1 MRKFLSLGIIV
12 LFGSILMITGIHL
25 YGLAYAQG
33 NLGFTAT
40 LSGKEVV
47 PPVKTGGTGMANF
60 EVSEN
65 SLSYQVNIF
74 NTAKVT
80 SVQIHKGTAG
90 TNGDP
95 IATVFKP
102 KDNGGGKLIDDMPKI
117 SDISSITQRSSSFS
131 FSGNIDESS
140 LTGPLKG
147 KTISDLV
154 LAMQSGETYVVVH
167 TEDYPKGELRG
178 QILENEG

>member
-1 MRKFLSLGIIV
+1 M
-12 LFGSILMITGIHL
+12 
-25 YGLAYAQG
+25 
-33 NLGFTAT
+33 
-40 LSGKEVV
+40 
-47 PPVKTGGTGMANF
+47 
-60 EVSEN
+60 
-65 SLSYQVNIF
+65 
-74 NTAKVT
+74 
-80 SVQIHKGTAG
+80 
-90 TNGDP
+90 
-95 IATVFKP
+95 FKP
-102 KDNGGGKLIDDMPKI
+102 KDNGGNLIDDMPKI

-131 FSGNIDESS
+131 FSGNIDESA

>member
-1 MRKFLSLGIIV
+1 MKKFLSLGIIV
-12 LFGSILMITGIHL
+12 LFGSILMIAGIQL

-33 NLGFTAT
+33 DLGFTTT

-60 EVSEN
+60 EVSDN
-65 SLSYQVNIF
+65 SISYQINIF
-74 NTAKVT
+74 NTGKVT

-90 TNGDP
+90 TNGDVL
-95 IATVFKP
+95 ATVFKP
-102 KDNGGGKLIDDMPKI
+102 KGTGGNLIDDMPKI
-117 SDISSITQRSSSFS
+117 LDISSNTQRSSSFS
-131 FSGNIDESS
+131 FSGNFDESY
-140 LTGPLKG
+140 LTGPMKG

>member
-1 MRKFLSLGIIV
+1 MKKFLSLGIIV
-12 LFGSILMITGIHL
+12 LFGSILMIAGIHL
-25 YGLAYAQG
+25 YGLAYAQV

-47 PPVKTGGTGMANF
+47 PPVKTGGTGMTNF

-65 SLSYQVNIF
+65 SISYQINIL
-74 NTAKVT
+74 NTGKVT

-90 TNGDP
+90 TNGDVL
-95 IATVFKP
+95 ATVFKP
-102 KDNGGGKLIDDMPKI
+102 KGNGGKLIDDMPKI
-117 SDISSITQRSSSFS
+117 LDISSITQRSSSFS
-131 FSGNIDESS
+131 FSGNFDESA
-140 LTGPLKG
+140 LTGPMKG

>member
-1 MRKFLSLGIIV
+1 MKKFLSMGIIV
-12 LFGSILMITGIHL
+12 LFGSILMIAGLHL

-47 PPVKTGGTGMANF
+47 PPVKTGGTGMTNF
-60 EVSEN
+60 EVLEI
-65 SLSYQVNIF
+65 SLSYQINIL
-74 NTAKVT
+74 NTGKVT
-80 SVQIHKGTAG
+80 SVQIHRGTAG
-90 TNGDP
+90 TNGDVL
-95 IATVFKP
+95 ATVFKP
-102 KDNGGGKLIDDMPKI
+102 KGNGENLIDDMPKI
-117 SDISSITQRSSSFS
+117 LDISSVTQRSSSFS
-131 FSGNIDESS
+131 FSGNFDESA
-140 LTGPLKG
+140 LTGPMKG

>member
-1 MRKFLSLGIIV
+1 MNKFFSLGIIV
-12 LFGSILMITGIHL
+12 LFGSFFMIAGIHL

-65 SLSYQVNIF
+65 SLSYQINIL
-74 NTAKVT
+74 NTGKVT
-80 SVQIHKGTAG
+80 SIQIHRGTAG
-90 TNGDP
+90 TNGDVL
-95 IATVFKP
+95 ATVFKP
-102 KDNGGGKLIDDMPKI
+102 KGNGENLIDDMPKI
-117 SDISSITQRSSSFS
+117 LDISSITQRSSSFS
-131 FSGNIDESS
+131 FNGNFDDSA
-140 LTGPLKG
+140 LTGPMKG
-147 KTISDLV
+147 NTIFDLG
-154 LAMQSGETYVVVH
+154 LAMESGETYVVVH

>member
-1 MRKFLSLGIIV
+1 MKKFLSLGIIV
-12 LFGSILMITGIHL
+12 LFGSVLMMSGIHL

-65 SLSYQVNIF
+65 SLSYQINIL
-74 NTAKVT
+74 NTGKVT

-90 TNGDP
+90 TNGDVL
-95 IATVFKP
+95 ATVFKP
-102 KDNGGGKLIDDMPKI
+102 KGNGGNLIDDMPKI
-117 SDISSITQRSSSFS
+117 LDISSITQRSSSFS
-131 FSGNIDESS
+131 FNGNFDDSA
-140 LTGPLKG
+140 LTGPMKG
-147 KTISDLV
+147 NTIFDLG
-154 LAMQSGETYVVVH
+154 LAMESGETYVVVH

>member
-1 MRKFLSLGIIV
+1 MKKFLSLGIIV
-12 LFGSILMITGIHL
+12 LFGSILMIAGIHL

-47 PPVKTGGTGMANF
+47 PPVKTGGTGISNF
-60 EVSEN
+60 EVSAQ
-65 SLSYQVNIF
+65 SLSYQINIL
-74 NTAKVT
+74 NTGKVT

-90 TNGDP
+90 TNGDVL
-95 IATVFKP
+95 ATVFKP
-102 KDNGGGKLIDDMPKI
+102 KGNGENLIDEMPKI
-117 SDISSITQRSSSFS
+117 LDISSITQRSSSFS
-131 FSGNIDESS
+131 FSGSFDESA
-140 LTGPLKG
+140 LTGPMKG

>member
-1 MRKFLSLGIIV
+1 MNKFFSLGIIV
-12 LFGSILMITGIHL
+12 LFGSILMIAGIHL

-33 NLGFTAT
+33 NLEFTAT

-60 EVSEN
+60 EVAED
-65 SLSYQVNIF
+65 SLSYQVNIL

-90 TNGDP
+90 TNGDA

-102 KDNGGGKLIDDMPKI
+102 KDNGGNLIDDMPKI

-131 FSGNIDESS
+131 FSGNIDESA
-140 LTGPLKG
+140 LTGPMKG

-178 QILENEG
+178 QILEN

>member
-1 MRKFLSLGIIV
+1 MKKFLSLGIIV
-12 LFGSILMITGIHL
+12 LFGSILMIAGIHL

-47 PPVKTGGTGMANF
+47 PSVNTGGTGIANF

-65 SLSYQVNIF
+65 SLSYQINIL
-74 NTAKVT
+74 NTGKVT
-80 SVQIHKGTAG
+80 SVQIHRGTAG
-90 TNGDP
+90 TNGDVL
-95 IATVFKP
+95 ATVFKP
-102 KDNGGGKLIDDMPKI
+102 KGNGGDLIDDMPKI
-117 SDISSITQRSSSFS
+117 LDISSITQRSSSFS
-131 FSGNIDESS
+131 FSGDFDESA
-140 LTGPLKG
+140 LTGPMKG
-147 KTISDLV
+147 NTLSDLV

>member
-1 MRKFLSLGIIV
+1 MKKFLLLGIIV
-12 LFGSILMITGIHL
+12 LFGSILMIAGIHL

-65 SLSYQVNIF
+65 SLSYQINIL
-74 NTAKVT
+74 NTGKVT

-90 TNGDP
+90 TNGDVL
-95 IATVFKP
+95 ATVFKP
-102 KDNGGGKLIDDMPKI
+102 KGNGENLIDDMPKI
-117 SDISSITQRSSSFS
+117 LDISSITQRSSSFS
-131 FSGNIDESS
+131 FSGNIDESA
-140 LTGPLKG
+140 LTGPMKG
-147 KTISDLV
+147 KTSSDLV

>member
-1 MRKFLSLGIIV
+1 MRKFLSLAIIV
-12 LFGSILMITGIHL
+12 LFGSLLLITGMHL
-25 YGLAYAQG
+25 SGFAYAQG

-40 LSGKEVV
+40 LSGTEVV
-47 PPVKTGGTGMANF
+47 PPVKTSGTGMANF

-65 SLSYQVNIF
+65 SLSYQVNIL

-80 SVQIHKGTAG
+80 SVQIHKGTPG
-90 TNGDP
+90 TNGDA

-102 KDNGGGKLIDDMPKI
+102 KDNGRNLIENMPKI
-117 SDISSITQRSSSFS
+117 SDISSTTQRSSSFS
-131 FSGNIDESS
+131 YSGNIDELA

-147 KTISDLV
+147 KTVSDLV